1 MQEKLENVRFY
12 VRTLIIVNFGNYFF
26 LVYRNEPKLYLMLTP
41 LNFLGLLQSVF
52 KLKCL
57 VEIRPLG
64 DC

>member
-57 VEIRPLG
+57 EQIRPLG